1 MKVITAADF
10 DKAVSSNK
18 NVIVQFSADWCGPCK
33 RLSPILE
40 KFAESND
47 SYSVFKVD
55 VSDSQGLAKKY
66 SVQSIPKV
74 VLFTNGVHTKDAVG
88 FMNETKLSQFIS
100 E

>member
-1 MKVITAADF
+1 MKIITAKDF
-10 DKAVSSNK
+10 DTAVASNK

-33 RLSPILE
+33 MLSPVLE

-47 SYSVFKVD
+47 TYSVFKVD
-55 VSDSQGLAKKY
+55 VSESQKLAKKY

-74 VLFTNGVHTKDAVG
+74 ILFTNGVHTKDAVG

-100 E
+100 D

>member
-55 VSDSQGLAKKY
+55 VSDSQGLAEKY